1 MYGNIAK
8 AHSKD
13 KKTRYYYYCKNTVT
27 PTGHECS
34 FRLNIEQTEI
44 NKFVAKVISA
54 MVNNPRFVEAIQ
66 AKIGT
71 AVDTEDMERQIA
83 VLQGRLKQAFG
94 TKSRLERQMDT
105 LDINDCL
112 LYTSEHL
119 LSALC
124 ISLDSSR
131 YHLQQS
137 VIAPYISLPRY
148 SNTTIISL
156 GNFSFSQ
163 FRR

>member
-34 FRLNIEQTEI
+34 FRLNIEQAEI

-66 AKIGT
+66 AKIG
-71 AVDTEDMERQIA
+71 
-83 VLQGRLKQAFG
+83 
-94 TKSRLERQMDT
+94 S
-105 LDINDCL
+105 DCCP
-112 LYTSEHL
+112 TR
-119 LSALC
+119 AAKA
-124 ISLDSSR
+124 SLWHEKPLGASDG
-131 YHLQQS
+131 
-137 VIAPYISLPRY
+137 Y
-148 SNTTIISL
+148 S
-156 GNFSFSQ
+156 GHQ
-163 FRR
+163 

>member
-66 AKIGT
+66 GAKCAEILIDILNGFKYKYIYKFK
-71 AVDTEDMERQIA
+71 VSI
-83 VLQGRLKQAFG
+83 
-94 TKSRLERQMDT
+94 LEG
-105 LDINDCL
+105 
-112 LYTSEHL
+112 E
-119 LSALC
+119 
-124 ISLDSSR
+124 
-131 YHLQQS
+131 S
-137 VIAPYISLPRY
+137 VKKL
-148 SNTTIISL
+148 
-156 GNFSFSQ
+156 
-163 FRR
+163 

>member
-66 AKIGT
+66 AKSEQQLI
-71 AVDTEDMERQIA
+71 QKIWN
-83 VLQGRLKQAFG
+83 GRL
-94 TKSRLERQMDT
+94 
-105 LDINDCL
+105 
-112 LYTSEHL
+112 
-119 LSALC
+119 LS
-124 ISLDSSR
+124 
-131 YHLQQS
+131 YK
-137 VIAPYISLPRY
+137 
-148 SNTTIISL
+148 
-156 GNFSFSQ
+156 GG
-163 FRR
+163 